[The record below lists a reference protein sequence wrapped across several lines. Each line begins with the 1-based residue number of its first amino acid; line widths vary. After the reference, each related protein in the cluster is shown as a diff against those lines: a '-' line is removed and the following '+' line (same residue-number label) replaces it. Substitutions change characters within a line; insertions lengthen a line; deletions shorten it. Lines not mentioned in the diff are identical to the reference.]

1 VFAAAAQT
9 REARNFLTWSRFPA
23 VDVEPAPD
31 GGTVVRFSDVRYR
44 GGERLDGPT
53 VRLDR
58 ELRALPAE

>member
-1 VFAAAAQT
+1 VVA
-9 REARNFLTWSRFPA
+9 LPA
-23 VDVEPAPD
+23 VDVGHAN

-53 VRLDR
+53 VRLDP